1 MEKSTDYRELV
12 AQHSVDPKQARLL
25 RAVAEV
31 RGKASAQDKDVV
43 ARFIADDAANNVTVS
58 TFVEKSYLPWAES
71 ELRNRTAAEYKGMW
85 ERYRLSERVGQLRV
99 RDFRTKDASALLQ
112 QIFDEYKVG
121 RCTLQHLKFL
131 LSGIFVLAK
140 NRGLFDGE
148 NPVRDAMLP
157 SRAHGPGET
166 HAYEL
171 EQILA
176 MLRLP
181 FTAATKAAIAVA
193 GFAGLRESEI
203 RGLRWDDY
211 DGSEIT
217 VRRSIDRTDG
227 KAHPPKSVKSATS
240 VPVISQLRLLL
251 DAHKKTAKPGP
262 WIFPGIEQETCDFD
276 KLAQRTIKPVLT
288 AAGLQWRGWHAFPAW
303 ARHQSARDA
312 R

>member
-1 MEKSTDYRELV
+1 
-12 AQHSVDPKQARLL
+12 
-25 RAVAEV
+25 
-31 RGKASAQDKDVV
+31 
-43 ARFIADDAANNVTVS
+43 
-58 TFVEKSYLPWAES
+58 
-71 ELRNRTAAEYKGMW
+71 
-85 ERYRLSERVGQLRV
+85 
-99 RDFRTKDASALLQ
+99 
-112 QIFDEYKVG
+112 
-121 RCTLQHLKFL
+121 LQHLKFL

-227 KAHPPKSVKSATS
+227 KAHPPKSVKSAAS

-288 AAGLQWRGWHAFPAW
+288 AAGLQWRGWHAFRRGLGTNLLEMHVDPMVIQRIL
-303 ARHQSARDA
+303 RHSNLNVTLAHYVKVRDPRVDA
-312 R
+312 AMAQLEAEVTKSDTVQ